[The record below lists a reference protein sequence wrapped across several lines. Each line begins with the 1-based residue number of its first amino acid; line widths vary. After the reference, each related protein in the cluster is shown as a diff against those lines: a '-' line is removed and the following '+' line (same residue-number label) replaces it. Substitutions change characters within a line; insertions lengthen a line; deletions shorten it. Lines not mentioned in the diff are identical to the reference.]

1 MTAIFEETQ
10 DVNRRL
16 NSDILSG
23 RGAPRLGL
31 PSARGAAIT
40 ESEWIRRYFDRQWAT
55 SSLTLAQRH
64 QRPRHA
70 HQLPRKPVVIRRCAS
85 MDEALNAR
93 RRPAPGRLDRPV
105 AL

>member
-23 RGAPRLGL
+23 RGAAPLGL

-40 ESEWIRRYFDRQWAT
+40 ESEWTRRYFDRQWAT
-55 SSLTLAQRH
+55 SSLRSASAISVRGTLT
-64 QRPRHA
+64 
-70 HQLPRKPVVIRRCAS
+70 QLPRKPVVIRRCAS
-85 MDEALNAR
+85 TDEALNAR
-93 RRPAPGRLDRPV
+93 CSIPTMAAQV
-105 AL
+105 A